1 MSNLNK
7 SPILSIT
14 NLCII
19 KKKADSIFHK
29 HDNEFSRTGYLVNGL
44 NMVVA
49 KNNIHGIV
57 GESGSGKL
65 LAMKS
70 VLGIIDFAP
79 GIVNGNIR
87 IYKDGD
93 YTEIIKEMAPNKKW
107 NVTLSGQSR
116 VLFTEYFNISSSEQ
130 TIKLAHQPVTSSLL
144 IYHFNSKLHSLEV
157 VDYELLNVSSETLM
171 KLNIPVN
178 HEKNL
183 FIIASYAH
191 ESPSSSYGNRRKIN
205 SIQKSANISGRRI
218 SMILQDPK
226 SFLNPFWTIEYQLKN
241 IVGIWHGGTRQ
252 GNDGNQG
259 NTLEVLLGVPENN
272 L

>member
-1 MSNLNK
+1 MNPLLEVRNL
-7 SPILSIT
+7 ILEYGT
-14 NLCII
+14 ERGVLR
-19 KKKADSIFHK
+19 AV
-29 HDNEFSRTGYLVNGL
+29 DNVSFSVGNGQAL
-44 NMVVA
+44 GV
-49 KNNIHGIV
+49 V
-57 GESGSGKL
+57 GESGSGKS

-93 YTEIIKEMAPNKKW
+93 YTEIIKDMAPNKKC

-130 TIKLAHQPVTSSLL
+130 TIKLAHKPVTSSLL

-183 FIIASYAH
+183 FI
-191 ESPSSSYGNRRKIN
+191 
-205 SIQKSANISGRRI
+205 Q
-218 SMILQDPK
+218 ILH
-226 SFLNPFWTIEYQLKN
+226 FQL
-241 IVGIWHGGTRQ
+241 V
-252 GNDGNQG
+252 
-259 NTLEVLLGVPENN
+259 
-272 L
+272 